1 MRVIRRLA
9 GRRAAGNEVEHRIRV
24 ALAEL
29 RPLVAHQASRIELVR
44 FAADEGVAT
53 LRIEGG
59 CPDCDMPA
67 AALLQGIG
75 AHLRA
80 RVAEVRD
87 IRAADTYTPS
97 NG

>member
-1 MRVIRRLA
+1 MRVI
-9 GRRAAGNEVEHRIRV
+9 GRRAGVEEVENRIRAAIV
-24 ALAEL
+24 EL
-29 RPLVAHQASRIELVR
+29 RPLVARHASRIELVS
-44 FAADEGVAT
+44 FAADRGVAT

-59 CPDCDMPA
+59 CPDCHMPA
-67 AALLQGIG
+67 AALLEGIG